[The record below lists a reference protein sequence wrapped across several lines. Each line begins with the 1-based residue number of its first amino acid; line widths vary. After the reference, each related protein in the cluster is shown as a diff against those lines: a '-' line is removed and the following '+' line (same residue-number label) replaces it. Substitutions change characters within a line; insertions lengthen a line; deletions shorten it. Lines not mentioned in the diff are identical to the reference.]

1 MKRGVVAFASG
12 AVFSAGLSLSGMT
25 KPTKVLAF
33 LDVAGSWDPSLAFV
47 MVGAIAVAALAFRAS
62 ARRVSPTLDS
72 ELRIPSPRARIDAKL
87 LAGAALFG
95 VGWGLSGLCPGPA
108 VVSLASG
115 QVGAFVFVTSMIAGM
130 AIHRG
135 AELSSSGGWRRG
147 GEGGVRGRPEAS
159 ETL

>member
-25 KPTKVLAF
+25 KPAKVLAF

-47 MVGAIAVAALAFRAS
+47 MVGAIAVTAIAFRAS
-62 ARRVSPTLDS
+62 VRRGSPVPVLED
-72 ELRIPSPRARIDAKL
+72 ELRVPSVRARIDAKL
-87 LAGAALFG
+87 VVGAAVFG
-95 VGWGLSGLCPGPA
+95 LGWGLSGLCPGPA

-115 QVGAFVFVTSMIAGM
+115 QLGAILYVASMIAGM

-135 AELSSSGGWRRG
+135 LEVSFGDGNG
-147 GEGGVRGRPEAS
+147 AS
-159 ETL
+159 ERRSAPSP

>member
-25 KPTKVLAF
+25 KPAKVLAF

-47 MVGAIAVAALAFRAS
+47 MVGALAVTAIAFRAS
-62 ARRVSPTLDS
+62 VRRVSPVPVVED
-72 ELRIPSPRARIDAKL
+72 ELRVPSVRARIDAKL
-87 LAGAALFG
+87 VVGAAVFG

-115 QVGAFVFVTSMIAGM
+115 QLGAILYVASMIAGM

-135 AELSSSGGWRRG
+135 LELSFGDGNS
-147 GEGGVRGRPEAS
+147 AS
-159 ETL
+159 ERRSAPSP